1 LQLDGIGI
9 YLAGSDSAS
18 DTDVH
23 DSGDESLPNGVI
35 KRKLTN
41 KERLARL
48 QPVDKSDEE
57 QTDDQDMEI
66 TFNMK
71 LEDLSK
77 RILERKSIETKTVW
91 EMNQEKMK
99 EKRKARKRWSKDD
112 DDYSDQ
118 DSADDFLDDE
128 KSDEEVKPMKKPKL
142 KAKGKGKD
150 KSRDVATEVPYLNSL
165 FLHPYFI
172 LNFHTCQH

>member
-1 LQLDGIGI
+1 LQFDDLGKYIASGE
-9 YLAGSDSAS
+9 SAS
-18 DTDVH
+18 ED
-23 DSGDESLPNGVI
+23 DSDDEYLPNGVA

-41 KERLARL
+41 VERLALL
-48 QPVDKSDEE
+48 QGNKSDEE
-57 QTDDQDMEI
+57 QIGDQDMEI